1 MIMAKL
7 TQDEIKWI
15 LSVDS
20 KGANREIAV
29 TSSEINKLAQ
39 SNRTMT
45 ADMKLAEK
53 QIKQQEKEM
62 ARLSKAGQEN
72 SEAYRQAK
80 ETRDMARHDMDDYT
94 RKIAENNRA
103 IDENKKKIEEL
114 EQGMSLNE
122 MTMKQLRQ
130 RASDLQKQLNI
141 TSKEANPKEYKDLQK
156 ELQQVKTRM
165 FDVSNSGKGLVQ
177 QFAAMNNPV
186 GQAAKAVLG
195 FGQALKALI
204 ANPVGVVIMAVAAA
218 FMAIKTAI
226 NSSEEAS
233 NRFQKIMAPLKL
245 LMDGLLNV
253 LQKVVGAFLDFTLAI
268 MDWAGKAAEKLP
280 FVGNKMAELNEKSK
294 EAIQLEEDKAALR
307 QREYQSI
314 EDNAKKEAEIADL
327 RFKAKQRDLYSD
339 EQIVE
344 FLDQAIALEG
354 EIAQE
359 KIEQA
364 EIALALLELESSRT
378 ENAEDMNRK
387 IAEQRALL
395 SNLEAEENTR
405 TRRMESERQST
416 IRRMASEDAAAAKAA
431 LDKQISDID
440 FALKEETRILKQQ
453 LVDRSI
459 SQTEYNRLVEEK
471 MIESLHKK
479 LEIAGLEKA
488 NRIEIEQEILDYKI
502 QALELEK
509 QLAQERAEIVSEFTM
524 SVMTDNER
532 ELQEIRDRHDERI
545 KVLQEQLEKELI
557 TETQFLEY
565 RAIVLEE
572 LSKEL
577 EEKENVQREAEGAR
591 QLAMQNKELERQK
604 MFLMEQHASGVLS
617 KQAYNDALLQ
627 LDQEYAL
634 RSLEIS
640 DLSDEQ
646 KIEARK
652 RLLELMIAENERETK
667 LQEDEQKK
675 RVELYS
681 GFSEQIGT
689 MMSGVISGNEDVVKS
704 SLKAILNMALD
715 ALEAQITM
723 AIASATAQSFA
734 QADSVATFGA
744 SGAARAAV
752 LTALIKGAFAGV
764 KALVNNAMSSSSAAA
779 SESSAGSTTS
789 QRGRYVLTGK
799 ESGGFLDVTR
809 EQDNRRFLARFNPA
823 RRGFVNRPT
832 VIVGDGPSGKS
843 MEWVASN
850 DALQNPT
857 IIPFIKM
864 LDDAQQAGSIR
875 TIDLNHLMR
884 ARMAGFESG
893 GFIDRADP
901 GTSRSTSPQ
910 PFVEKPG
917 TDPELM
923 REIRDLLSH
932 LKTNDLKAYM
942 VYSDFQE
949 SKELLEKSQNIGT
962 RL

>member
-1 MIMAKL
+1 MAKL

-141 TSKEANPKEYKDLQK
+141 TSKEANPKEYNNLQK
-156 ELQQVKTRM
+156 ELQQVRTRM

-307 QREYQSI
+307 KREYQSI

-395 SNLEAEENTR
+395 SNLEAEEKTR

-453 LVDRSI
+453 LADRSI

-479 LEIAGLEKA
+479 LEISGLEKD

-509 QLAQERAEIVSEFTM
+509 QLAQERAEIVSEFEK

-604 MFLMEQHASGVLS
+604 MHLMEQHASGVLS

-764 KALVNNAMSSSSAAA
+764 KALVNNAMSSKSSTTPDA
-779 SESSAGSTTS
+779 STPSSGST
-789 QRGRYVLTGK
+789 GRYVITGR
-799 ESGGFLDVTR
+799 EDGGFIDVTR
-809 EQDNRRFLARFNPA
+809 KQDKKRYIAKFDPM

-832 VIVGDGPSGKS
+832 VIVGDGPAGKS
-843 MEWVASN
+843 AEWVASN

-932 LKTNDLKAYM
+932 LKNNGVKAPI
-942 VYSDFQE
+942 VLSEFE
-949 SKELLEKSQNIGT
+949 RKRELLESSRNIG
-962 RL
+962 RK